1 MCSPQY
7 RCEKFDKLSYKVL
20 KSQINAQKTKMFLV
34 DRHPLQRGRGLG
46 GLFAN
51 LFRKVIPFGK
61 SFARGALSAGKRFAQ
76 SDVGKEIIND
86 TLQSTA
92 RAATSAIIDNDPNAA
107 KEELVKSLKRT
118 KKKSGEVAK
127 KIAKEELEKV
137 LSGKGKRTVQ
147 RKKKRRKKIKTIFE

>member
-1 MCSPQY
+1 
-7 RCEKFDKLSYKVL
+7 
-20 KSQINAQKTKMFLV
+20 MFLV

-46 GLFAN
+46 GLFAS

-61 SFARGALSAGKRFAQ
+61 SFARGALSAGKQFAQ
-76 SDVGKEIIND
+76 SDVGKDIIND

-92 RAATSAIIDNDPNAA
+92 RAATSAIIDNDPSSA

-127 KIAKEELEKV
+127 KIAREKLENV
-137 LSGKGKRTVQ
+137 LSGKGQRGVK

>member
-1 MCSPQY
+1 M
-7 RCEKFDKLSYKVL
+7 L
-20 KSQINAQKTKMFLV
+20 KKNKMFLV

-46 GLFAN
+46 GLFAS
-51 LFRKVIPFGK
+51 LFRKIIPFGK
-61 SFARGALSAGKRFAQ
+61 SFARGALSAGKQFAQ

-92 RAATSAIIDNDPNAA
+92 RAAANAIIENDPNSA

-118 KKKSGEVAK
+118 TKKSGEVAK
-127 KIAKEELEKV
+127 KIAREKLEKV
-137 LSGKGKRTVQ
+137 LSGKGQRSVQ

>member
-1 MCSPQY
+1 
-7 RCEKFDKLSYKVL
+7 
-20 KSQINAQKTKMFLV
+20 MFLV

-76 SDVGKEIIND
+76 SDVGKDIIND

-92 RAATSAIIDNDPNAA
+92 RAATSAIIDNDPSSA

-127 KIAKEELEKV
+127 KIAREKLENV
-137 LSGKGKRTVQ
+137 LSGKGQRGVK

>member
-1 MCSPQY
+1 
-7 RCEKFDKLSYKVL
+7 
-20 KSQINAQKTKMFLV
+20 MFLV

-51 LFRKVIPFGK
+51 LFRKIIPFGK
-61 SFARGALSAGKRFAQ
+61 SFARGALSAGKQFAQ
-76 SDVGKEIIND
+76 SDVGKDIIND

-92 RAATSAIIDNDPNAA
+92 RAATSVILDNDPSSA

-127 KIAKEELEKV
+127 KIAREKLENV
-137 LSGKGKRTVQ
+137 LSGKGQRSVQ
-147 RKKKRRKKIKTIFE
+147 RKKKRKKKIKTIFE

>member
-1 MCSPQY
+1 
-7 RCEKFDKLSYKVL
+7 
-20 KSQINAQKTKMFLV
+20 MFLV

-46 GLFAN
+46 GLFAS

-92 RAATSAIIDNDPNAA
+92 RAATSAIIDNDSSAA

-118 KKKSGEVAK
+118 KMKSEEVAK
-127 KIAKEELEKV
+127 
-137 LSGKGKRTVQ
+137 R
-147 RKKKRRKKIKTIFE
+147 

>member
-1 MCSPQY
+1 M
-7 RCEKFDKLSYKVL
+7 SYKVL

-92 RAATSAIIDNDPNAA
+92 RAATSAIIDNDSSAA

-118 KKKSGEVAK
+118 KMKSEEVAK
-127 KIAKEELEKV
+127 KIAKEKLDKV
-137 LSGKGKRTVQ
+137 LSGKGQGTVQ
-147 RKKKRRKKIKTIFE
+147 RKNKRKKKMKTIFG

>member
-1 MCSPQY
+1 
-7 RCEKFDKLSYKVL
+7 
-20 KSQINAQKTKMFLV
+20 MFLV

-46 GLFAN
+46 GLFSS
-51 LFRKVIPFGK
+51 LFRKIIPFGK

-92 RAATSAIIDNDPNAA
+92 RAATSAIIDNDSSAA

-127 KIAKEELEKV
+127 KIAREELENV
-137 LSGKGKRTVQ
+137 LSGKGQRTVQ
-147 RKKKRRKKIKTIFE
+147 RKKKKRKKIKTIFE

>member
-1 MCSPQY
+1 M
-7 RCEKFDKLSYKVL
+7 L
-20 KSQINAQKTKMFLV
+20 KKNKMFLV

-46 GLFAN
+46 GLFAS
-51 LFRKVIPFGK
+51 LFRKIIPFGK
-61 SFARGALSAGKRFAQ
+61 SFARGALSAGKQFAQ

-92 RAATSAIIDNDPNAA
+92 RAAANAIIENDPNSA

-118 KKKSGEVAK
+118 TKKSGEVAK
-127 KIAKEELEKV
+127 KIAREKLEKV
-137 LSGKGKRTVQ
+137 LSGKGQRSAQ

>member
-7 RCEKFDKLSYKVL
+7 RCEKFEKLSYKVL

-127 KIAKEELEKV
+127 KIAREKLENV
-137 LSGKGKRTVQ
+137 LSGKGQRGVK

>member
-7 RCEKFDKLSYKVL
+7 RCEKFEKLSYKVL

-92 RAATSAIIDNDPNAA
+92 RAATSAIIDNDSSAA

-118 KKKSGEVAK
+118 KMKSEEVAK
-127 KIAKEELEKV
+127 KIAKEKLNKV
-137 LSGKGKRTVQ
+137 LSGKGQGTVQ
-147 RKKKRRKKIKTIFE
+147 RKKKRKKKMKTIFG